1 MPGAS
6 FEDVYLVNPTHA
18 RPSTPDEVAGLQSE
32 MGVVMPTGY
41 GEYVLRL
48 GGGALGHWVRVYA
61 PTDLATRTREWRE
74 RVQEYWFWDT
84 SAAGIEPRVFQQQGV
99 VLADTFDGDEL
110 CFVPEDPEALYL
122 LPRDDDEA
130 VPLGPGL
137 LSALDELVAGDVN
150 PWVEGWTFEAFS
162 NDRHEVRRDLS
173 PGLDLAGAAQAVA
186 DLSQHAHLVELEG
199 RTTFFLPALGGRLSI
214 YQLDRRPPALDLSHD
229 PDADP
234 AVVSSV
240 LAVLGA

>member
-6 FEDVYLVNPTHA
+6 FEDVYLVNPAHA

-32 MGVVMPTGY
+32 LGVAMPAGY

-110 CFVPEDPEALYL
+110 CFVPEDPRGAVLAATRRRRGRV
-122 LPRDDDEA
+122 PRTGTA
-130 VPLGPGL
+130 VRPGR
-137 LSALDELVAGDVN
+137 AG
-150 PWVEGWTFEAFS
+150 G
-162 NDRHEVRRDLS
+162 RRRE
-173 PGLDLAGAAQAVA
+173 PVGGGLDL
-186 DLSQHAHLVELEG
+186 
-199 RTTFFLPALGGRLSI
+199 
-214 YQLDRRPPALDLSHD
+214 
-229 PDADP
+229 
-234 AVVSSV
+234 
-240 LAVLGA
+240 

>member
-6 FEDVYLVNPTHA
+6 FEDVYLVNPAHA

-32 MGVVMPTGY
+32 LGVAMPVGY
-41 GEYVLRL
+41 SEYVRRL
-48 GGGALGHWVRVYA
+48 GSGALGNWVRVYA
-61 PTDLATRTREWRE
+61 PADLATRTAEWRE

-84 SAAGIEPRVFQQQGV
+84 SAAGIEPQVFQQQGV

-110 CFVPEDPEALYL
+110 CFLPEDPHALYL
-122 LPRDDDEA
+122 LPRDDDEP

-137 LSALDELVAGDVN
+137 LPALHELVAGDVN
-150 PWVEGWTFEAFS
+150 PWVEGWTFEAFGVG
-162 NDRHEVRRDLS
+162 RQEVRRDLS
-173 PGLDLAGAAQAVA
+173 AGLDLAAATRAVVG
-186 DLSQHAHLVELEG
+186 LGQHAHLVELEG
-199 RTTFFLPALGGRLSI
+199 RTTFFLPDLGGRLSI
-214 YQLDRRPPALDLSHD
+214 YQLDGQAPALDLSHD
-229 PDADP
+229 PETDP